1 VPWEKKG
8 NVLSDTV
15 QVAKWCEQDGADA
28 IHVSTG
34 SLFPHPLN
42 PPGDFSFETI
52 ATTYDAMISSGVDT
66 FRNFLLFRYKLLRP
80 IFRWVWFR
88 MKKGLPFEAVSMEE
102 ARAIKAAVS
111 IPVLNTGGYQTAS
124 VIRDGINSGAFDG
137 VAIAR
142 SLLANNDLVRWWESG
157 HDRPPRPCTYCNKC
171 LLNAPK
177 NPMGCYELSRY
188 DSREQMIDNLM
199 SIYAVHP
206 TLNLPPPGV
215 VELPPKPSEM
225 LPPPGS
231 VVYAT
236 SIPKKPPERP
246 SGIMSS

>member
-1 VPWEKKG
+1 
-8 NVLSDTV
+8 
-15 QVAKWCEQDGADA
+15 
-28 IHVSTG
+28 
-34 SLFPHPLN
+34 
-42 PPGDFSFETI
+42 
-52 ATTYDAMISSGVDT
+52 MISSGVDT

-80 IFRWVWFR
+80 IFRWIWFR

-102 ARAIKAAVS
+102 ARAIKAAVN

-142 SLLANNDLVRWWESG
+142 SLLANNDLVRWWEAG

-188 DSREQMIDNLM
+188 DNREQMIENLM
-199 SIYAVHP
+199 TIYATHA
-206 TLNLPPPGV
+206 TLNLPPPGIV
-215 VELPPKPSEM
+215 DASANAVGNAAAARQRL
-225 LPPPGS
+225 
-231 VVYAT
+231 YAT
-236 SIPKKPPERP
+236 SIPKKPPARP
-246 SGIMSS
+246 SNIMSS